1 MSLTQRFSRT
11 GIMMI
16 VVAALYSSPAA
27 AQIARVFL
35 SATGNDLNICTDTS
49 TPCRS
54 LAEVVNQCPINGEVI
69 VLTSGGFGTATI
81 TKSLTINAPAGVVA
95 FNARMITVTI
105 AATDKVVIRGLSMNG
120 TIFGDPSGI
129 NFTSGG
135 TLIVENCLLTGFV
148 NGISQGGTGTRL
160 VVNNSEFRENTQD
173 GILALLSVLTPSF
186 LTVENCRFEN
196 NADAGVNVYDW
207 VRAVVRHS
215 VATGNDRGYQLVTND
230 ASVGAGTNTSL
241 TLDDCVSSHNTSAGI
256 LVNANGQATAQ
267 VRVTR
272 SSIIGNVTGL
282 VKLGAGAIVSYGTN
296 QVWSNNT
303 DGTFSSTI
311 PTI

>member
-1 MSLTQRFSRT
+1 MSFTQRFFRT

-16 VVAALYSSPAA
+16 VVAALYSSPAK
-27 AQIARVFL
+27 AQVARVFL

-54 LAEVVNQCPINGEVI
+54 LAEVVNQCPVNGEVI

-148 NGISQGGTGTRL
+148 NGISQSGPGTRL
-160 VVNNSEFRENTQD
+160 VVNNSEFRDNKND
-173 GILALLSVLTPSF
+173 GILSMPISATPTF
-186 LTVENCRFEN
+186 ATIEDCRFEDN
-196 NADAGVNVYDW
+196 GVGVDTRDYAQ
-207 VRAVVRHS
+207 VVVRNS
-215 VATGNDRGYQLVTND
+215 VATGNGRGYQLSTTTQGSAPFLMIDN
-230 ASVGAGTNTSL
+230 
-241 TLDDCVSSHNTSAGI
+241 CVASHNTFAGI
-256 LVNANGQATAQ
+256 LANGGGNTDTP
-267 VRVTR
+267 VRIRVTR
-272 SSIIGNVTGL
+272 STIVGNLNGL
-282 VKLGAGAIVSYGTN
+282 VQQGSSQITSYGTN
-296 QVWSNNT
+296 HLTNNGT
-303 DGTFSSTI
+303 DGTFFSTV